1 MWLKVQF
8 AKGAREMHEVLA
20 LENGY
25 TMVKRGGGCKQNTTL
40 EVEDEKWI
48 QCSKV
53 KGQLRHKIAFFN

>member
-40 EVEDEKWI
+40 EE
-48 QCSKV
+48 Q
-53 KGQLRHKIAFFN
+53 R